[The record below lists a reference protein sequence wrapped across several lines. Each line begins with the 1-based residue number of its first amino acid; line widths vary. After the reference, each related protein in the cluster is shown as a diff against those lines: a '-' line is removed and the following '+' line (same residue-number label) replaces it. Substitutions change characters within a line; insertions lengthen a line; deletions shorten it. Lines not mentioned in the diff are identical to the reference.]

1 MPDRGGSCLDGH
13 TTGMARSVLAEV
25 SRLLD
30 CLAQTGEPGFIDL
43 RSLPLT
49 DADRAELEAL
59 LGRGEV
65 RADLD
70 LAGASE
76 VWETAYAGAWWI
88 RHRGAGDRIAAE
100 EIAVCPVPEILKT
113 HPADIGAAAR
123 RLQHDLQ
130 QPRDPQQTRPDP
142 AAELSETTVETSH
155 V

>member
-1 MPDRGGSCLDGH
+1 MPERGASCLDGQ
-13 TTGMARSVLAEV
+13 TTGMAWSVLAEV
-25 SRLLD
+25 GRLLE
-30 CLAQTGEPGFIDL
+30 CLAQTGEPGYIDL

-49 DADRAELEAL
+49 EADRGELEAL

-65 RADLD
+65 RVDLS

-88 RHRGAGDRIAAE
+88 RHRGAGERIAAE

-113 HPADIGAAAR
+113 HPADIQAAAR
-123 RLQHDLQ
+123 RLRRDLQ
-130 QPRDPQQTRPDP
+130 QPRPD
-142 AAELSETTVETSH
+142 AATELSETTLETSH

>member
-1 MPDRGGSCLDGH
+1 MPDRGATCLDGQ
-13 TTGMARSVLAEV
+13 TTGMAWSVLAEV
-25 SRLLD
+25 GRLLEN
-30 CLAQTGEPGFIDL
+30 LAQTGEPGFIDL

-49 DADRAELEAL
+49 DADRDELEAL

-88 RHRGAGDRIAAE
+88 RHRGAGDRIAVE
-100 EIAVCPVPEILKT
+100 EIAVCPVPEILQT
-113 HPADIGAAAR
+113 HPADINTAAR
-123 RLQHDLQ
+123 RLRHDLQ
-130 QPRDPQQTRPDP
+130 QHRPE
-142 AAELSETTVETSH
+142 AATELSETTLETSH

>member
-1 MPDRGGSCLDGH
+1 MPERGASCLDGQ
-13 TTGMARSVLAEV
+13 TTGMAWSVLAEV
-25 SRLLD
+25 GRLLE
-30 CLAQTGEPGFIDL
+30 CLAQTGEPGYIDL

-49 DADRAELEAL
+49 DADRGELESL

-65 RADLD
+65 RVDLS

-88 RHRGAGDRIAAE
+88 RHRGAGERIAAE

-113 HPADIGAAAR
+113 HPADIQAAAR
-123 RLQHDLQ
+123 RLRRDLQ
-130 QPRDPQQTRPDP
+130 QPRPDA
-142 AAELSETTVETSH
+142 AAELSETTLETSH

>member
-1 MPDRGGSCLDGH
+1 MSERGASCLDGQ

-25 SRLLD
+25 GRLLE
-30 CLAQTGEPGFIDL
+30 CLAQTGEPGYIDL

-49 DADRAELEAL
+49 DADRGELESL

-65 RADLD
+65 RVDLS

-88 RHRGAGDRIAAE
+88 RHRGAGERIAAE

-113 HPADIGAAAR
+113 HPADIQAAAR
-123 RLQHDLQ
+123 RLRRDLQ
-130 QPRDPQQTRPDP
+130 QPRPDA
-142 AAELSETTVETSH
+142 AAELSETTLETSH

>member
-1 MPDRGGSCLDGH
+1 MPERGAGCLDGQ
-13 TTGMARSVLAEV
+13 TTGMAWSVLAEV
-25 SRLLD
+25 SRLLEH
-30 CLAQTGEPGFIDL
+30 LAQTGEPGFIDL

-49 DADRAELEAL
+49 AADRDELDAL

-76 VWETAYAGAWWI
+76 VWETAYPGAWWV

-113 HPADIGAAAR
+113 HPADIDAAAR
-123 RLQHDLQ
+123 RLRNDLQ
-130 QPRDPQQTRPDP
+130 QSRPQP
-142 AAELSETTVETSH
+142 AAEPSETTVETPH